1 MDNYVAYH
9 VHSDYSLLDST
20 TDFNLYI
27 ERAKQLGQKA
37 ICFTEH
43 GNTRGWVA
51 KKMACD
57 AAGIKYLHGVEIY
70 LTESL
75 QEKVRDNY
83 HTILIAKNRQGFLE
97 LNKLLSMST
106 DEDHKYYVGRLSFD
120 EFLNIS
126 PNIIKTSACLASPL
140 NKLDVSHPYYEKLVK
155 KYDYLEIQP
164 HDCED
169 QIVYNRHLAAL
180 SQRYSIPLI
189 AATDT
194 HSINQ
199 YYAECQS
206 LLAYAKSKHY
216 DTEDDFDLTYKSRE
230 ELEEAFR
237 KQDSI
242 PEEVWQ
248 AAIDNTVLMANQ
260 VEEFELDISLK
271 YPILYGSAEE
281 DRERF
286 TQNIN
291 ERLET
296 KLEKGIIPR
305 EQEQAFRD
313 AIGEEL
319 RVFTK
324 LGMCGFMQSMS
335 EILTWCHENG
345 IVTGP
350 GRGSVTGSRA
360 AYVTDI
366 TDVNSETW
374 HTVFSRFCNEGRI
387 EVGDIDTDV
396 IEDDRPKI
404 FNYIIERFGR
414 RKTAFVP
421 SCGTLKDLATI
432 EAIVRGFRHKW
443 EKQHPES
450 DKSENPYPVSLAAK
464 IKADYGK
471 NAEACK
477 QKYKK
482 FFYYFDGSL
491 NTRISQS
498 VHPAGIVI
506 SPVTLDDNYGVFYH
520 KDGGVVLQID
530 MEEIHE
536 VSLVKYDMLVLNT
549 LQIIRDACKLANIPY
564 PKSHEIDWN
573 DQKVWKD
580 MMVSN
585 IGIFQ
590 MESPFAGKMLKD
602 FNTKSIFDMS
612 LVTACIRPGGAS
624 YREELIAR
632 IPHKNPSPLIDELLK
647 DQYGRLVYQEDI
659 IKFLQEVCGLS
670 GGEADTVRRHIARK
684 HEDELEAALPKILE
698 GYCQK
703 SDKPRA
709 IAEEEAKEFIQV
721 IKDSSRYMFNY
732 NHSIS
737 YCLIG
742 FLCAWL
748 RCYHPYE
755 FITSYLNNAAKDE
768 DIRSGTKLAQIY
780 GLKITPPMFG
790 ASSDQYMFDPDRKIV
805 SKGISS
811 VKFLNKV
818 VPQQLYAMYHQKKPK
833 TFMETLL
840 RIRSETSCNERQ
852 LLNLIRIGFFSEYGN
867 TRELQRIYDIFK
879 FFNDGTAKSIKKT
892 KLKEGPMCEIV
903 KRHATDVGVKGNE
916 LKSYTITDMP
926 GLLEECERNVL
937 SLGIEEA
944 DVRSR
949 IMDQLELMGYIDIT
963 TNDPQ
968 DRRKLLVLETFDLN
982 GPNGVWGVA
991 TTVRSIGTG
1000 NEARL
1005 TVRKSIFDK
1014 KPFAQYNILFG
1025 AGLYKNKKG
1034 YWYLNDYKVL
1044 E

>member
-27 ERAKQLGQKA
+27 EKAKQLGQKA

-140 NKLDVSHPYYEKLVK
+140 NKLDVSHPYYERLVK

-164 HDCED
+164 HDCDD

-180 SQRYSIPLI
+180 SQKYGIPLI

-194 HSINQ
+194 HSTNQ
-199 YYAECQS
+199 YYAECRS

-216 DTEDDFDLTYKSRE
+216 DTEDDFDLTYKSRG

-260 VEEFELDISLK
+260 VEEFELDTSLK

-432 EAIVRGFRHKW
+432 EEIVRGFRRKW
-443 EKQHPES
+443 AKQHPES
-450 DKSENPYPVSLAAK
+450 DKSENPYQVSLAAK

-477 QKYKK
+477 QKYKE
-482 FFYYFDGSL
+482 FFYYFDGFL

-506 SPVTLDDNYGVFYH
+506 SPVTLDDNYGVFHH

-632 IPHKNPSPLIDELLK
+632 TPHKNPSPLIDELLK

-709 IAEEEAKEFIQV
+709 VAEEEAKEFIQV

-755 FITSYLNNAAKDE
+755 FVTSYLNNPAKDE
-768 DIRSGTKLAQIY
+768 DIRNGTKLAQIY

-811 VKFLNKV
+811 VKYLNKV
-818 VPQQLYAMYHQKKPK
+818 VPQQLYAMYHQKKPES
-833 TFMETLL
+833 FMETLL

-867 TRELQRIYDIFK
+867 IRELQRIYDIFK

-892 KLKEGPMCEIV
+892 KLKDGPMCEIV
-903 KRHATDVGVKGNE
+903 KRHATDIGVKGNE

-944 DVRSR
+944 DVKSR
-949 IMDQLELMGYIDIT
+949 IKDQLELMGYIDIT

-968 DRRKLLVLETFDLN
+968 DRRKLLVLETFELG

>member
-1 MDNYVAYH
+1 M
-9 VHSDYSLLDST
+9 SL
-20 TDFNLYI
+20 
-27 ERAKQLGQKA
+27 
-37 ICFTEH
+37 
-43 GNTRGWVA
+43 V
-51 KKMACD
+51 
-57 AAGIKYLHGVEIY
+57 
-70 LTESL
+70 
-75 QEKVRDNY
+75 
-83 HTILIAKNRQGFLE
+83 
-97 LNKLLSMST
+97 
-106 DEDHKYYVGRLSFD
+106 
-120 EFLNIS
+120 
-126 PNIIKTSACLASPL
+126 
-140 NKLDVSHPYYEKLVK
+140 
-155 KYDYLEIQP
+155 
-164 HDCED
+164 
-169 QIVYNRHLAAL
+169 
-180 SQRYSIPLI
+180 
-189 AATDT
+189 
-194 HSINQ
+194 
-199 YYAECQS
+199 
-206 LLAYAKSKHY
+206 
-216 DTEDDFDLTYKSRE
+216 
-230 ELEEAFR
+230 
-237 KQDSI
+237 
-242 PEEVWQ
+242 
-248 AAIDNTVLMANQ
+248 
-260 VEEFELDISLK
+260 
-271 YPILYGSAEE
+271 
-281 DRERF
+281 
-286 TQNIN
+286 
-291 ERLET
+291 
-296 KLEKGIIPR
+296 
-305 EQEQAFRD
+305 
-313 AIGEEL
+313 
-319 RVFTK
+319 
-324 LGMCGFMQSMS
+324 
-335 EILTWCHENG
+335 
-345 IVTGP
+345 
-350 GRGSVTGSRA
+350 
-360 AYVTDI
+360 
-366 TDVNSETW
+366 
-374 HTVFSRFCNEGRI
+374 
-387 EVGDIDTDV
+387 
-396 IEDDRPKI
+396 
-404 FNYIIERFGR
+404 
-414 RKTAFVP
+414 
-421 SCGTLKDLATI
+421 
-432 EAIVRGFRHKW
+432 
-443 EKQHPES
+443 
-450 DKSENPYPVSLAAK
+450 AK

-477 QKYKK
+477 QKYKE

-520 KDGGVVLQID
+520 KDGGMVLQID

-590 MESPFAGKMLKD
+590 MESSFAGKMLKD

-737 YCLIG
+737 YCLVG

-755 FITSYLNNAAKDE
+755 FVTSYLNNPAKDE
-768 DIRSGTKLAQIY
+768 DIRNGTKLAQIY